1 MHPHREFLKYARQKG
16 ITGESESTSKNISE
30 NNNFNRFE
38 NRNLFTKGRASIINR
53 KKLGLL
59 IFLDKTGCNFRL
71 VEHEGWGISLVFIET
86 SLLTSASVLDKSS
99 SPPDLSSNL
108 ISPSSRMPESGMV
121 PPVGSSA
128 RD

>member
-59 IFLDKTGCNFRL
+59 IFLDKTSCNF
-71 VEHEGWGISLVFIET
+71 
-86 SLLTSASVLDKSS
+86 
-99 SPPDLSSNL
+99 
-108 ISPSSRMPESGMV
+108 
-121 PPVGSSA
+121 
-128 RD
+128 